1 MNYNKIRLF
10 TCACLYVTFSEY
22 FWQDSFSL
30 KLLGRKITLLRF
42 INSSHL
48 VVSCPCFLFNCLL
61 KRLATFLWFFTRAS
75 KRIIFLEFHHTPRK
89 TFLGWIYPG
98 KVIGVPSE
106 TRQGPSIASY
116 YLALLMSD
124 HSNAKKHMCWSALP
138 GALVMWYLLIT
149 LGDETNPMHP
159 SF

>member
-1 MNYNKIRLF
+1 MRVSICNFFRIFLAGFLF
-10 TCACLYVTFSEY
+10 TKIVVAKNNTF
-22 FWQDSFSL
+22 
-30 KLLGRKITLLRF
+30 RF

-61 KRLATFLWFFTRAS
+61 KRLATFLWICIKAS

-124 HSNAKKHMCWSALP
+124 HSNAKKHMC
-138 GALVMWYLLIT
+138 
-149 LGDETNPMHP
+149 
-159 SF
+159 